1 MEMEINALLVDDEE
15 QCVKTLQES
24 IDWKALGIAR
34 NFGAYNAVQAR
45 EIMEKNHFSDP
56 LRYRNAGRKWA
67 GVYFQCKRKGR
78 FSMNET

>member
-15 QCVKTLQES
+15 QCAKTLQES

-45 EIMEKNHFSDP
+45 EIMEKKSF
-56 LRYRNAGRKWA
+56 L
-67 GVYFQCKRKGR
+67 
-78 FSMNET
+78 